1 MGLEQTM
8 KVAGIG
14 CRSGIAVGD
23 VLAAIDAALEAHA
36 LDRASLGAVA
46 TVPQKAGEPALTDAA
61 QALGLP
67 LVVAN
72 ADQLE
77 RARQKIVTH
86 SVASLAATGFD
97 SAAEAAALAV
107 VGAAGELLGP
117 RIVLGNVTCAIAE
130 GGR

>member
-1 MGLEQTM
+1 M

-14 CRSGIAVGD
+14 CRAGIEAGE
-23 VLAAIDAALEAHA
+23 VLAAIDVALEVHA

-46 TVPQKAGEPALTDAA
+46 TVPQKADESALTDVA

-72 ADQLE
+72 PDQLE
-77 RARQKIVTH
+77 RVRQKIVTR
-86 SVASLAATGFD
+86 SIASLAATGFD

-107 VGAAGELLGP
+107 AGDTGELLGP

>member
-1 MGLEQTM
+1 M

-14 CRSGIAVGD
+14 CRSGIDAGE
-23 VLAAIDAALEAHA
+23 VLAAIDAALEAYA
-36 LDRASLGAVA
+36 LNRASLGAVA
-46 TVPQKAGEPALTDAA
+46 TVPQKADEKALTEAA
-61 QALGLP
+61 RALGLN
-67 LVVAN
+67 LLVAN

-77 RARQKIVTH
+77 RVRQKIVTR

-107 VGAAGELLGP
+107 AGDAGELLGP

-130 GGR
+130 AGR

>member
-1 MGLEQTM
+1 M

-14 CRSGIAVGD
+14 CRAGIDAGE
-23 VLAAIDAALEAHA
+23 VLAAIDAALAAHA
-36 LDRASLGAVA
+36 LDRAALGAVA
-46 TVPQKAGEPALTDAA
+46 TVPQRASETALTDAA
-61 QALGLP
+61 QALGLT
-67 LVVAN
+67 LVVAD
-72 ADQLE
+72 AERLE
-77 RARQKIVTH
+77 RVRQKIVTR

-107 VGAAGELLGP
+107 AGDASELLGP

>member
-1 MGLEQTM
+1 MGLEQEM
-8 KVAGIG
+8 KIAGIG
-14 CRSGIAVGD
+14 CRAGIEAGE
-23 VLAAIDAALEAHA
+23 VLAAIDAALAAHA

-46 TVPQKAGEPALTDAA
+46 TVPQKAGERALSDAA
-61 QALGLP
+61 QALGLT
-67 LVVAN
+67 LVVAD
-72 ADQLE
+72 AEQLE
-77 RARQKIVTH
+77 RVRQKIVTR

-107 VGAAGELLGP
+107 AGNDGALLGP